1 MRIDNDIKDLNKE
14 IFDLLDETN
23 MVERKAYI
31 EIYSE
36 AINRYNRLTELLKV
50 MKESKRNIE
59 YDTINEIEL
68 DINISYAALVSIKDS
83 LKSKSKPRGKVMHY

>member
-1 MRIDNDIKDLNKE
+1 MRIDNDIKELNRE

-68 DINISYAALVSIKDS
+68 DVNMAYVALVSIKDS
-83 LKSKSKPRGKVMHY
+83 LKSKSKPREKVMHY